1 MKKFRNRNV
10 TTLEDI
16 SSEEL
21 QNLFNF
27 MKGENIFMPYQDV
40 QAKTGIH
47 GDLMF
52 KITVSN
58 TLLDRIT
65 PSAALDAIV
74 SGVLRYRE

>member
-16 SSEEL
+16 SPEQL

-27 MKGENIFMPYQDV
+27 MKGKDIYMPYQDI
-40 QAKTGIH
+40 QARTGIH

-58 TLLDRIT
+58 SLLAKIT
-65 PSAALDAIV
+65 PDVALDAIV
-74 SGVLRYRE
+74 SGVLR